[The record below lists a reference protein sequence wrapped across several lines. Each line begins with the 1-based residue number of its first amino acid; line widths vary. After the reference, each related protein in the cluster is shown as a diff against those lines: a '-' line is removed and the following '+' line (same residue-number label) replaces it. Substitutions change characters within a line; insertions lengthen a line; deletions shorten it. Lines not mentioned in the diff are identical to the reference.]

1 MTQKRVEK
9 ALEAIAAE
17 FTISQTAGGNWQAI
31 AANGEVLAVGRSEQR
46 TREMAEAEFERRRF
60 GSRLHTSVRLGNTTR
75 DIVL

>member
-1 MTQKRVEK
+1 MTEERFKRN
-9 ALEAIAAE
+9 LEAIAAE
-17 FTISQTAGGNWQAI
+17 FTVSQTAGGNWQAI

-60 GSRLHTSVRLGNTTR
+60 GSRLRTSVRLGNTTR